1 MKVRVRA
8 KNDKFEFEGREGESV
23 LYAGLRNGL
32 VLPYECATGTCGTC
46 KARVREPATIEEGWV
61 EAPGNGY
68 LKRERGEFLMC
79 QTCVLADCEIAVPAT
94 VGRAPES
101 ATAPVWTQGRVGNLR
116 RLTHDVIAF
125 SLDVDDAMD
134 FEAGQ
139 FAVVEVPQ
147 VQGFRA
153 YSMVNYARA
162 AKSLEFVVKKKPD
175 GAFSDWLFAADAD
188 GAEAAVFG
196 PLGNA
201 IFRPEEDRDV
211 LCIAGGSGIA
221 GMMSILARG
230 CGDGY
235 FKTHKGN
242 LFFGVRTMKDVF
254 FLDELSAFAAAYP
267 DNLRVT
273 IALSDEDVPTA
284 GALANGAVD
293 FANGFVHTVA
303 SERMSGRYGDVTAF
317 IAGPPPMV
325 DGAIR
330 MLILDARLPASQV
343 RYDKFS

>member
-8 KNDKFEFEGREGESV
+8 KNDKFEFECREGESV

-32 VLPYECATGTCGTC
+32 ALPYECATGTCGTC
-46 KARVREPATIEEGWV
+46 KARVREPATIEEGWI
-61 EAPGNGY
+61 EAPGNFY
-68 LKRERGEFLMC
+68 LKRDRGEFLMC
-79 QTCVLADCEIAVPAT
+79 QTCARGDCEVAVPAS
-94 VGRAPES
+94 VDRAPEGTIPP
-101 ATAPVWTQGRVGNLR
+101 AWTQGRIRNLR
-116 RLTHDVIAF
+116 QLTHDVIAF
-125 SLDVDDAMD
+125 SLEVDDPMD

-139 FAVVEVPQ
+139 FAVVQVPQ

-153 YSMVNYARA
+153 YSMVNYAHA
-162 AKSLEFVVKKKPD
+162 ARSLEFVVKKKPD
-175 GAFSDWLFAADAD
+175 GAFSDWLFAPDAD
-188 GAEAAVFG
+188 GTEAAVFG

-201 IFRPEEDRDV
+201 IFRPEDDKDV

-230 CGDGY
+230 CRDGY
-235 FKTHKGN
+235 FKSHKGN

-273 IALSDEDVPTA
+273 IALSDEDVPA
-284 GALANGAVD
+284 DNAHSNGAID
-293 FANGFVHTVA
+293 FANGFVHAVA
-303 SERMSGRYGDVTAF
+303 SERMSGRYDDITAF

-330 MLILDARLPASQV
+330 MLIIDARLPASRV